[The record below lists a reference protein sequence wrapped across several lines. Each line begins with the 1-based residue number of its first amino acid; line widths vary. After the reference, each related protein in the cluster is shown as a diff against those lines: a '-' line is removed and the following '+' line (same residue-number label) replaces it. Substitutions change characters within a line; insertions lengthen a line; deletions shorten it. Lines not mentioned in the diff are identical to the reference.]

1 MVLRDLVHVVTP
13 VEVFD
18 EYGGSS
24 VTYRTVQK
32 VYCNVRIVFSKNED
46 GLQNRQGLS
55 HFEGTLITRDD
66 FKTDYF
72 IYDGKI
78 YHILI
83 RNPQAK
89 QYAYK
94 FREVR
99 NG

>member
-1 MVLRDLVHVVTP
+1 MVLRDLVTIVQP
-13 VEVFD
+13 NEVEDDF
-18 EYGGSS
+18 GGS
-24 VTYRTVQK
+24 TVDYIPIRK
-32 VYCNVRIVFSKNED
+32 VWCNVRIIFSKNED

-55 HFEGTLITRDD
+55 HYEGTLISRDKFD
-66 FKTDYF
+66 TEYF
-72 IYDGKI
+72 MYDGRL

-89 QYAYK
+89 QQAYK

>member
-1 MVLRDLVHVVTP
+1 MVLRDLVTVVDP

-18 EYGGSS
+18 EYGGSQ
-24 VTYRTVQK
+24 VDYKPVQE

-66 FKTDYF
+66 FITDYF
-72 IYDGKI
+72 TYDGKI

-99 NG
+99 HG

>member
-1 MVLRDLVHVVTP
+1 MVLRDLVTVVDP
-13 VEVFD
+13 IEVFD
-18 EYGGSS
+18 EYGGSQ
-24 VTYRTVQK
+24 VDYKPVQE

-66 FKTDYF
+66 FITDYF
-72 IYDGKI
+72 TYDGKI

-83 RNPQAK
+83 RNPQSK

>member
-1 MVLRDLVHVVTP
+1 MVLRDLVTVVEPIETL
-13 VEVFD
+13 D
-18 EYGGSS
+18 EYGGSE
-24 VTYRTVQK
+24 VEYRPVQR

-55 HFEGTLITRDD
+55 HYEGTLITRDS
-66 FKTDYF
+66 FITDYF
-72 IYDGKI
+72 KYDGRLYRI
-78 YHILI
+78 QI

-89 QYAYK
+89 QQAYK